1 MEKTIKDFKEM
12 DFEDKTIMDLM
23 EKHLKEKKS
32 NGFRGNGF

>member
-1 MEKTIKDFKEM
+1 M
-12 DFEDKTIMDLM
+12 DFEDITIMDLM